1 LKNFIK
7 ANNLIDS
14 DMMFKRGFLL
24 FVMLSSLLLITSC
37 STSTSS
43 SSSIDV
49 MDTLENVWDAVLD
62 IGMLKFL
69 KISSENALS
78 GFMRLMIGILVFT
91 LIFEA
96 TRLLGDYA
104 NRNAR
109 VVVAVIISIISVI
122 FMPKKI
128 LLAIGSTYSI
138 IVSIIMIGVPVAAG
152 FYALYRIPS
161 DNRWQVGMKVFILG
175 ILLWIMFVVR
185 DYALGLYKVV

>member
-1 LKNFIK
+1 MKNFIK

>member
-1 LKNFIK
+1 
-7 ANNLIDS
+7 
-14 DMMFKRGFLL
+14 
-24 FVMLSSLLLITSC
+24 
-37 STSTSS
+37 
-43 SSSIDV
+43 